1 MLNKWTQKALILP
14 VLYLESPQ
22 LVFDECVQI
31 NWEMLLQYDKWI
43 TKHKVWGL
51 ELWVYL
57 WMRSLLRQSLIST
70 LILYAHTHTHTGMN
84 FLPPFSPPVATYWL
98 TELISLHPQSSCLS
112 PCLSPYVCLS
122 FKLREELDV
131 DPASYHLVRR
141 QRLASCASKRLFL
154 PPWPG
159 LTGVLS
165 GVFSVLLL
173 ENPSQSCHS
182 THRRLRHDTVK
193 ISWILLAKS
202 HFWILAPL

>member
-1 MLNKWTQKALILP
+1 MSIFMDEIFVKA
-14 VLYLESPQ
+14 VTY
-22 LVFDECVQI
+22 I
-31 NWEMLLQYDKWI
+31 NFNTI
-43 TKHKVWGL
+43 
-51 ELWVYL
+51 
-57 WMRSLLRQSLIST
+57 R
-70 LILYAHTHTHTGMN
+70 THTYTHRYEFFT
-84 FLPPFSPPVATYWL
+84 PTVATYWL

-141 QRLASCASKRLFL
+141 QGLASCASKRLFL

-182 THRRLRHDTVK
+182 AHRRLRYDIVK
-193 ISWILLAKS
+193 ISWILLAKRLIFES
-202 HFWILAPL
+202 WHHFRKWLGLSVHSFSLFHQ